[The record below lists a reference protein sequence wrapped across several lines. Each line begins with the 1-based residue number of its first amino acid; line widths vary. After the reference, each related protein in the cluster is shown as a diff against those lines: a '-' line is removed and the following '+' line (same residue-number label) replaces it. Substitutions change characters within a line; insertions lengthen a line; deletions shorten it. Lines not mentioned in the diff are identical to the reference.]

1 MILSRLAIGDDRPE
15 FTKYL
20 WNVKQLNYE
29 WDGMEV
35 FLMAHLFQDSSQIFV
50 WMLIDVDRPWMGA
63 CVSRQPDHRS
73 PFGLVE
79 KECIRTVR
87 LIIVFS
93 PKPLYFTGIPVSLM
107 FIRTKS
113 LASEFW
119 EHDIATPSQL
129 GTGTP
134 VRASWFETWLPFPT
148 ASYIFRL
155 AFMIFRNKHI
165 CQTLINVNGRP
176 HILLVHIDS

>member
-1 MILSRLAIGDDRPE
+1 MIPSRLAIGDDRPE

-119 EHDIATPSQL
+119 VISPHHHSLVQVLQSVQVDLKLGCLSQQHPTSS
-129 GTGTP
+129 GWP
-134 VRASWFETWLPFPT
+134 SWFSGTNTFVKHWL
-148 ASYIFRL
+148 
-155 AFMIFRNKHI
+155 M
-165 CQTLINVNGRP
+165 
-176 HILLVHIDS
+176 